1 MRNPPGAGASFWP
14 APACA
19 APSIAGSGVFKD
31 EASDARMRQVFFD
44 GDILTYQIVI
54 PDFGRIEGP
63 FQITSLEYRGDH
75 AGEVTFE
82 MAFESAGALAFVAM

>member
-19 APSIAGSGVFKD
+19 APAIAGSGVFKD

-44 GDILTYQIVI
+44 G
-54 PDFGRIEGP
+54 
-63 FQITSLEYRGDH
+63 
-75 AGEVTFE
+75 
-82 MAFESAGALAFVAM
+82 ES

>member
-1 MRNPPGAGASFWP
+1 MRRASI
-14 APACA
+14 
-19 APSIAGSGVFKD
+19 SGSGVFKD

-44 GDILTYQIVI
+44 GDILTYQIII

-63 FQITSLEYRGDH
+63 FQITSLGYRGDH